1 MNSKRQGKEPMG
13 PPRKRG
19 YVAWNRQMDVILTS
33 TLYEQIN
40 EGNKGDGDFKSQ
52 AYQAVVDKLR
62 LELNIYVTVDHVR
75 NRIRVWK
82 RHYAT
87 ITEIR
92 AYTKFKWDEE
102 KKMVVIPLEELDEW
116 KKYCQENPNASG
128 YLNKC
133 IDNWDD
139 IVTLF
144 ALDRATGDGA
154 EQHEES
160 AAAMDTETEGG
171 STSETSSGG
180 SNKKLKRD
188 RLADAVSSF
197 ADSFKEY
204 VSKAQGPPKPSSQEI
219 YDVVSSVL
227 GLSGQQVLQAVKR
240 FMNGP
245 VNEFDMLKHLPEE
258 QKLDWIL
265 LCISD

>member
-1 MNSKRQGKEPMG
+1 
-13 PPRKRG
+13 
-19 YVAWNRQMDVILTS
+19 
-33 TLYEQIN
+33 
-40 EGNKGDGDFKSQ
+40 
-52 AYQAVVDKLR
+52 
-62 LELNIYVTVDHVR
+62 
-75 NRIRVWK
+75 
-82 RHYAT
+82 
-87 ITEIR
+87 
-92 AYTKFKWDEE
+92 
-102 KKMVVIPLEELDEW
+102 MVVIPLEELDEW

-139 IVTLF
+139 IMTLF

-160 AAAMDTETEGG
+160 AASMDTEIEGG